1 MKEKI
6 DIVELISARLGDN
19 FRVGDKLLDIRRNA
33 DSIARMAR
41 KQVAEDGEF
50 AKVYAESIAAWLEE
64 ISSIATD
71 AATLL
76 INNTLAENEA
86 EQEKALNNIA

>member
-6 DIVELISARLGDN
+6 DIVELIRARLGDN

-41 KQVAEDGEF
+41 KQLDADGEF
-50 AKVYAESIAAWLEE
+50 AKVYAESIADWMEL
-64 ISSIATD
+64 IATQ
-71 AATLL
+71 ANEAVALL
-76 INNTLAENEA
+76 IEN
-86 EQEKALNNIA
+86 KKNIN